1 MQIVRSVR
9 QGKEGA
15 LYAQFL
21 HRRVSIRK
29 LKEMLEVLD
38 AGIIERILSF
48 VENRDYVDSEYC
60 KTIQDVFFPHVE
72 DNLKSS
78 LVVLSLSATHSY
90 YSGAYVKRRGFK
102 KACKAEYA
110 SAIINS
116 AKSIAKLSSKAET
129 AEELFI

>member
-21 HRRVSIRK
+21 HRRVSIKK
-29 LKEMLEVLD
+29 LNSMLEVLD
-38 AGIIERILSF
+38 TGIIERILSF
-48 VENRDYVDSEYC
+48 VEKKDYVDSEYC

-78 LVVLSLSATHSY
+78 LVVLCLSATHSY
-90 YSGAYVKRRGFK
+90 YNGAYVKRTSFK
-102 KACKAEYA
+102 SSCKAEYA

-129 AEELFI
+129 AEDLFI